1 MKERLKI
8 LIVNDDGIAASGLR
22 HLAKAAL
29 AFGEVYV
36 AAPAE
41 QCSGM
46 SQKITIFDPIPVQR
60 VAYELPVSGAWR
72 IGGTP
77 ADCVKAAIHALLPEK
92 PDFVLSGINSGYNAG
107 FDTVYSGTVG
117 AAMEGLMKGVPAIA
131 VSQDFGEDY
140 TLSDA
145 LLPDLLRELLDS
157 PLPRDEMWNVNF
169 PACAPG
175 ECRGILRDTTL
186 APLQVFPDLYDIQGE
201 ADSFCMKNISTPLLR
216 ADAAPEGSDVW
227 ALLNGWVSVG
237 RLRCRVL

>member
-1 MKERLKI
+1 MKEKMKI
-8 LIVNDDGIAASGLR
+8 LVVNDDGIDAAGLW

-36 AAPAE
+36 AAPAV

-60 VAYELPVSGAWR
+60 VPYDLPVRAAWR

-77 ADCVKAAIHALLPEK
+77 ADCVKAAVNVLLPEK
-92 PDFVLSGINSGYNAG
+92 PDVVLSGINSGYNAG

-131 VSQDFGEDY
+131 VSQNFGDDY
-140 TLSDA
+140 ALADA
-145 LLPDLLRELLDS
+145 LLPELLRELLHS
-157 PLPRDEMWNVNF
+157 PLPKDEMWNVNF
-169 PACAPG
+169 PACAMSD
-175 ECRGILRDTTL
+175 CRGILRDTTL
-186 APLQVFPDLYDIQGE
+186 APLQVFPDLYDVQGE
-201 ADSFCMKNISTPLLR
+201 PDSFCMKNVSTPLLNS
-216 ADAAPEGSDVW
+216 DAAPAGSDVW
-227 ALLNGWVSVG
+227 ALLNDWISVG

>member
-22 HLAKAAL
+22 HLVKAAL

-77 ADCVKAAIHALLPEK
+77 ADCVKAAIHVILPEK
-92 PDFVLSGINSGYNAG
+92 PDVVLSGINSGYNAG
-107 FDTVYSGTVG
+107 YDTIYSGTVG
-117 AAMEGLMKGVPAIA
+117 AAMEGLMKGIPAIA

-145 LLPDLLRELLDS
+145 LLPELLRELLES
-157 PLPRDEMWNVNF
+157 PLPKDEMWNVNF
-169 PACAPG
+169 PACSLS
-175 ECRGILRDTTL
+175 ECCGILRDTTL
-186 APLQVFPDLYDIQGE
+186 APQQVFPDLYDVRGE
-201 ADSFCMKNISTPLLR
+201 GDSFCLKNVSTPCLD
-216 ADAAPEGSDVW
+216 ADAAPEGSDIW
-227 ALLNGWVSVG
+227 ALCNGWVSVG